1 MFAPW
6 MSRAEAGTLRIA
18 SISVDPSGR
27 GKRLVTFRVDLS
39 DRRETMTMSVLVP
52 NERDDS
58 AVRDFGIARAKDF
71 ARQFAEL
78 PSGSFPIDIA

>member
-1 MFAPW
+1 
-6 MSRAEAGTLRIA
+6 
-18 SISVDPSGR
+18 
-27 GKRLVTFRVDLS
+27 
-39 DRRETMTMSVLVP
+39 MTMSVLVP